1 MNDFHIG
8 FCKTPFVYEIYQ
20 LISFENSTTG
30 KEDSK
35 TKFYFEKVPIMRLH
49 SAIVFFSNV
58 PFLKFLLIHLLSM
71 KLTPL
76 QQTFIRSW
84 SGFNF
89 PLCSTNGHAELFVEE
104 ECRGRLPTRRF
115 QAMTGILRS
124 DQIFNASPLL
134 KY

>member
-1 MNDFHIG
+1 MNDFPIA
-8 FCKTPFVYEIYQ
+8 FCKAPFVYEIYQ
-20 LISFENSTTG
+20 WISFENSTTG

-76 QQTFIRSW
+76 QQTFIHPWRD
-84 SGFNF
+84 
-89 PLCSTNGHAELFVEE
+89 L
-104 ECRGRLPTRRF
+104 
-115 QAMTGILRS
+115 
-124 DQIFNASPLL
+124 IFHCARQMVMQNSLL
-134 KY
+134 KKNAEVACRQGGFRQ